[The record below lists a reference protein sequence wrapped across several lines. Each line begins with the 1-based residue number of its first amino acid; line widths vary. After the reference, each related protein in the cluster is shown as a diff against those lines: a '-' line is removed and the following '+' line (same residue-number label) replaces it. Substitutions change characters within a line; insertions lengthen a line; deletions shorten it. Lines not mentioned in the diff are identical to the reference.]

1 MVSDSSDLGPPDLQ
15 EDLDLHFH
23 AVASLFLP
31 DPSVSHSPPSL
42 TPVPTF
48 HHLASSPDGEP
59 VLQESPSVSLPP
71 FWRENQNLH
80 SFLLISF
87 ASFAPVFTDAPTF
100 PHASLDST
108 YSVGLY
114 ALRALDLQIHGPSK
128 WKTILKFPSVDI
140 PLIARPPQIVYFRLN

>member
-1 MVSDSSDLGPPDLQ
+1 MVSDSSDRGPPDLQ
-15 EDLDLHFH
+15 EDLGLHFQ

-31 DPSVSHSPPSL
+31 DPSVSHSPPAL

-48 HHLASSPDGEP
+48 HRSAPSPEGQP

-71 FWRENQNLH
+71 FWREHQNLH

-87 ASFAPVFTDAPTF
+87 ASFSPDVEDAPTF

-108 YSVGLY
+108 YPVGVY
-114 ALRALDLQIHGPSK
+114 ALRGLDLQIHGSSK
-128 WKTILKFPSVDI
+128 WKTVLKFPSVDI
-140 PLIARPPQIVYFRLN
+140 PLIARPPQIVYFKLN